1 MKKRTAVILAV
12 FLIVSL
18 ASCGRSSTS
27 STENETDSNEV
38 EELQPEMENVKE
50 RIKMEAKMLEGK
62 TAIITGASY
71 GMGQTMAELFAEEG
85 ANVVLTARGQEKLD
99 KAVEEIRAKGGN
111 AVGVVADVCST
122 EDTKKVIETA
132 IREFG
137 DLDILINNAGIGEQ
151 KMIDETDDEGMR
163 YVMDTNLGGPMRYIR
178 EALKVF
184 LPKNDGVIINISSV
198 NGTRP
203 FCGATY
209 TSTKGALNTLTKNVA
224 MRLVDTNIRCNAVAP
239 GATVTP
245 AHLANKAG
253 EQPGGAKMLEY
264 SGHYVYF
271 PGPECDPMDQA
282 YACLYLASKMG
293 KAVRGQVI
301 QVCNGAFL

>member
-1 MKKRTAVILAV
+1 
-12 FLIVSL
+12 
-18 ASCGRSSTS
+18 
-27 STENETDSNEV
+27 
-38 EELQPEMENVKE
+38 
-50 RIKMEAKMLEGK
+50 MEAKMLEGK

-99 KAVEEIRAKGGN
+99 KAVEGIRSKGGN
-111 AVGVVADVCST
+111 AVGIVADVCST
-122 EDTKKVIETA
+122 EDTKRVIATA
-132 IREFG
+132 LKEFG
-137 DLDILINNAGIGEQ
+137 DIDILINNAGIGEQ
-151 KMIDETDDEGMR
+151 KMIDETDDEWMR

-178 EALKVF
+178 EVLKVF

-245 AHLANKAG
+245 AHLANRAG

-271 PGPECDPMDQA
+271 PGPECDPVDQA